1 MSAGIVQD
9 VLRAILI
16 KENSQISVTYKMNP
30 VLWIILDFFICKI
43 GIIVNLNTQGIYLG
57 F

>member
-9 VLRAILI
+9 VLRAVLI